1 MSDGKTTLD
10 DLRGEIDQIDT
21 ALHDL
26 LMRRAALAEQIG
38 QAKLAGPLP
47 PQGAPAQGPG
57 KAPAVYLRPG
67 REASVLRRLVRRH
80 SGPFPV
86 SSLVRLWREIMSS
99 LLRLQGPFSVAVLSG
114 GPDTPPGLW
123 DLARDHYGAATPMIA
138 CQSVSQ
144 VMREVSEGR
153 ATVGV
158 LPFPEQGEAA
168 PWWPMLLGAGPDEPR
183 VFARLPFYEAASDRG
198 ATLSAV
204 AIARVAPE
212 ATGEDR
218 SLLVIETS
226 EELSRARLTSALSAA
241 GLLPVYIVDAPRSGA
256 ARYLAEIDGFIAGDD
271 GRLAQFSAAVGPTL
285 MHVVTLGAY
294 AATLSDDESAPR
306 LSVGQRQ

>member
-38 QAKLAGPLP
+38 QAKLTG
-47 PQGAPAQGPG
+47 PAQTTG
-57 KAPAVYLRPG
+57 KAPTVYLRPG

-114 GPDTPPGLW
+114 GEDTPPGLW

-168 PWWPMLLGAGPDEPR
+168 PWWPMLLGVGPDEPR
-183 VFARLPFYEAASDRG
+183 VFARLPFYEAVSDRG

-204 AIARVAPE
+204 TIARVAPE
-212 ATGEDR
+212 STGEDH

-241 GLLPVYIVDAPRSGA
+241 GLPPVFIVDEARRGSC
-256 ARYLAEIDGFIAGDD
+256 RYLAEIDGFVAAGD
-271 GRLAQFSAAVGPTL
+271 GRLAQFSAALGATL
-285 MHVVTLGAY
+285 SRLVLLGAY
-294 AATLSDDESAPR
+294 AATLSDEESAPR
-306 LSVGQRQ
+306 KSVGSGQRV